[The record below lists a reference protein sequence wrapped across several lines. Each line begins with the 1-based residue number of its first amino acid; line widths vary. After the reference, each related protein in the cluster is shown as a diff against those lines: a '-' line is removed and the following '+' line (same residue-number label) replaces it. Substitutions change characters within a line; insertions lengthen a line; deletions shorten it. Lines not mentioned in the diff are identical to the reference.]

1 MTKILDWNK
10 DNRAASLL
18 KELQEAKKQKSYWA
32 DKEKVLSQEL
42 KDKLSTADG
51 AKLQGYEITKTI
63 TKPYQGKLIT
73 AEMVGTYQGA
83 RSGSERV
90 TIKEIPIEQ
99 KTEEYAWE

>member
-10 DNRAASLL
+10 DNRASSLL

-32 DKEKVLSQEL
+32 DKEKVLNQEL

-51 AKLQGYEITKTI
+51 AKLNGYEITKTT

-73 AEMVGTYQGA
+73 SDMVGTYQGA
-83 RSGSERV
+83 KKGSERV
-90 TIKEIPIEQ
+90 TIKEVPVEKPAQ
-99 KTEEYAWE
+99 QFAWE